1 MRHLYSSA
9 KDPVNMAG
17 FVADNMLSGK
27 VTLISWRELKD
38 MDRSKVMLVD
48 VRTAEEFA
56 MGSIE
61 GAVNISFGW
70 FTGEYQNYR
79 KIGQSWCSVPS
90 GCGGILQPG
99 Y

>member
-1 MRHLYSSA
+1 MSAVIRNGGTIYDLMELEQAYAPPYSSA
-9 KDPVNMAG
+9 KDPVNMVG

-27 VTLISWRELKD
+27 VKMISWRELKD

-61 GAVNISFGW
+61 GVLPQFPDKEVYS
-70 FTGEYQNYR
+70 
-79 KIGQSWCSVPS
+79 
-90 GCGGILQPG
+90 
-99 Y
+99 